1 MSRADDRT
9 FDGPEAGS
17 RVVTDRIGRALD
29 LVASKL
35 RGLEVATRHLDP
47 ERQAVLAA
55 RWESLPPHVRTAA
68 QIVGRRS
75 VGCEGTHGV
84 FPQCDLTCSPC
95 YHSAEAN
102 RVRVDGPHTIREIG
116 RQMRY
121 FASKRGPVSH
131 AQLIGGEVT
140 LLEPNDHAAAIDVMR
155 SFGRMPMSFSH
166 GDFSEEYL
174 HQVTLHP
181 DGTPRHRD
189 ISWAVHIDTTMRG
202 RSGAPK
208 PQTEQELNPF
218 RQQVCDMFERLRRDH
233 GIRSYLAHNMTVTP
247 GNLGQVAEMLADC
260 KGMGF
265 RMFSFQPAAY
275 VGNEHRW
282 EEGFRE
288 VTDDLV
294 WAEIERG
301 VGRSVPFGMI
311 QFGDVR
317 CNRTSWGVL
326 VGDSFVPVLEE
337 GDPLDER
344 ARDALYD
351 TFPGNWMGVAPGLK
365 VVKFIRAVARRPSV
379 VPVAASWAVRFIRR
393 SGGLRA
399 FRNGARPIT
408 MVMHSFIDARDVAPA
423 WDLLRQ
429 GVVSEEPAIRAAQE
443 RLDACVYSMAHPD
456 SDEVVP
462 ACVQHSLL
470 DPHENRQLV
479 ELLPV
484 RRRPVKM

>member
-1 MSRADDRT
+1 M
-9 FDGPEAGS
+9 F
-17 RVVTDRIGRALD
+17 VTDLIARVKDRVWA
-29 LVASKL
+29 KL
-35 RGLEVATRHLDP
+35 RDVEITTRHLDP
-47 ERQAVLAA
+47 VRQAVLAA
-55 RWESLPPHVRTAA
+55 RWESLPPHVRTPA

-84 FPQCDLTCSPC
+84 FPQCDFTCTPC
-95 YHSAEAN
+95 YHSADAN
-102 RVRVDGPHTIREIG
+102 RVRVDGPHTIREID

-121 FASKRGPVSH
+121 LMSKRGPVSH
-131 AQLIGGEVT
+131 AQLIGGEVS
-140 LLEPNDHAAAIDVMR
+140 LLEPNGHAAAIDIMR

-189 ISWAVHIDTTMRG
+189 VSWAVHIDTTMRG

-208 PQTEQELNPF
+208 PKTERELDPF

-247 GNLGQVAEMLADC
+247 GNLGQVAEMLASC

-275 VGNEHRW
+275 VGNERRW
-282 EEGFRE
+282 EPGFRE

-301 VGRSVPFGMI
+301 IGRSVPFGMI

-326 VGDSFVPVLEE
+326 VGGRFVPVLEE
-337 GDPLDER
+337 GDPADER

-351 TFPGNWMGVAPGLK
+351 TFPGNWMGVPPGVK
-365 VVKFIRAVARRPSV
+365 VAKFIRSVARRPSV
-379 VPVAASWAVRFIRR
+379 VPIALSWVARLVRRA
-393 SGGLRA
+393 GGIRA
-399 FRNGARPIT
+399 FRGGVQPIT
-408 MVMHSFIDARDVAPA
+408 IVMHSFIDARDVAPA
-423 WDLLRQ
+423 WELLQQ
-429 GVVSEEPAIRAAQE
+429 GIRSEEPAIRAAQE
-443 RLDACVYSMAHPD
+443 RLEACVYTMAHPD
-456 SDEVVP
+456 DDELVP
-462 ACVQHSLL
+462 ACVQHSIL
-470 DPHENRQLV
+470 DPQENRQLV
-479 ELLPV
+479 QLLPV
-484 RRRPVKM
+484 RRRTVKV